1 MDAVEFLKESERM
14 CKSHTNCFDC
24 PAFSRLKEE
33 CGIVDIFNVEN
44 KEQVVSFV
52 EKWSKEHPPK
62 TRQSEFL
69 KMFPNAR
76 VEYGVIFM
84 CPKEIDRT
92 LNCKIDGTCGDCKKE
107 YWLANV

>member
-1 MDAVEFLKESERM
+1 MDAVEFLKIKKRM
-14 CKSHTNCFDC
+14 CDYNESCCLC
-24 PAFSRLKEE
+24 PAYYKNSGKDCECEDLESLYPEE
-33 CGIVDIFNVEN
+33 L
-44 KEQVVSFV
+44 VSIV
-52 EKWSKEHPPK
+52 EKWSKEYPAK

-107 YWLANV
+107 YWLAVV